1 MSSSI
6 TYAELLKWAIGT
18 PEKGAV
24 NFNALYLLLQS
35 ILDHLHL
42 GELRRELSGDERDH
56 LEPVQGPPPSAESGP
71 GAARDGPV
79 QPLAFLLDLVQ
90 ERLARMEGRLAH
102 LDGLPGSGQLLEA
115 SHGSGKPV
123 QEMWQMMQLKK
134 KVEGN
139 EEGMTKAMNTLQD
152 LLTNICFL
160 QTSVDTFLKE
170 LQNLKEKFGKLN
182 LELMSN
188 RVKELE
194 LQREQIQELRE
205 DMDKVQMKLDTFPEH
220 SDVVQWT
227 SLHDAMEEL
236 VPETVPQKLVS
247 VEEKQLSAKQS
258 LSSLAHLPS
267 QHDLLREQLVYL
279 EGQLKDQ
286 AIKLAQLGISDQV
299 EEELSKLRNRLSD
312 LEKAELKDEEFGKKL
327 GNKVQ
332 KLKEQCVLL
341 GKASE
346 RLQESME
353 EIQSLRSLVEQ
364 LELNKVDKALMLQE
378 MKEKADKSALACKAN
393 RADLESA
400 SGQLSEMMQE
410 LLQKMTFQEEDWQKV
425 LDKLFSDM
433 DSKLDRME
441 LDPLK
446 KELELVWK
454 FIKKHLSEGP
464 RFDADSAAG
473 FKKQLFERVKC
484 ISCNRPVEMMTGPHM
499 ITVRKASLTPRPRP
513 ASANGYEYLFQRQ
526 QTREPP
532 PPPTPGM
539 EMGSVPEGSE
549 RPTQDP
555 PNTQQTWSCSH
566 GSSLKRATSK
576 GQCLSTLYP
585 YGDPSVLDYDHAEVD
600 ILGVDGILYKGRM
613 SARNSVRSASLE
625 KDLPGM
631 KILHRL
637 PRNGSERVRS
647 ATSFNAAVRSRTS
660 SGIQQQ
666 LPPSQQPSATPE
678 PMNASFH
685 VIPSP
690 QPSEEATGT

>member
-1 MSSSI
+1 MSFSV
-6 TYAELLKWAIGT
+6 TYAELLKRAIGT
-18 PEKGAV
+18 PESGAV

-42 GELRRELSGDERDH
+42 GELRRELSGDEREH
-56 LEPVQGPPPSAESGP
+56 LEPAESGP
-71 GAARDGPV
+71 GAARDGPA
-79 QPLAFLLDLVQ
+79 QPSAFLLDLVQ

-102 LDGLPGSGQLLEA
+102 LDDPPSSGQLLEA

-123 QEMWQMMQLKK
+123 QEMWKMMQLKK

-152 LLTNICFL
+152 LLSNICFL

-182 LELMSN
+182 LELVSN

-194 LQREQIQELRE
+194 LQREQIQKLQE
-205 DMDKVQMKLDTFPEH
+205 DMDKVQVKLDTFPEH

-227 SLHDAMEEL
+227 SLHDAMEER
-236 VPETVPQKLVS
+236 VPETVPQKPVS

-258 LSSLAHLPS
+258 LNSLAQLPS

-286 AIKLAQLGISDQV
+286 AIQLAQLGISDQV
-299 EEELSKLRNRLSD
+299 EEQLSKLRNRLSD
-312 LEKAELKDEEFGKKL
+312 LEKAELKDKEFGKKL

-346 RLQESME
+346 KLQQSME
-353 EIQSLRSLVEQ
+353 EIQGLRSLVEQ

-393 RADLESA
+393 RADLVSA
-400 SGQLSEMMQE
+400 SAQLSEMMQE

-425 LDKLFSDM
+425 LEKLFSDM
-433 DSKLDRME
+433 DFKLDRME

-484 ISCNRPVEMMTGPHM
+484 ISCNRPVEMMTGPHL

-513 ASANGYEYLFQRQ
+513 ASANGYEYLFQGQ
-526 QTREPP
+526 QMREPP
-532 PPPTPGM
+532 PPPTPVL
-539 EMGSVPEGSE
+539 EMGSCPEGSE
-549 RPTQDP
+549 RPTQDS
-555 PNTQQTWSCSH
+555 PNAQQTWSCTH
-566 GSSLKRATSK
+566 GSSLKRATAK
-576 GQCLSTLYP
+576 GQSLSTLYP

-631 KILHRL
+631 KIPHR
-637 PRNGSERVRS
+637 PSRNGSERMRS
-647 ATSFNAAVRSRTS
+647 ATSFNASVRSRTS

-666 LPPSQQPSATPE
+666 FPPSQQPSSTPE
-678 PMNASFH
+678 PMSASTH

-690 QPSEEATGT
+690 QPFEEAAST